1 LAGSPVSAGLV
12 VPVSGLRTLLSA
24 SPIPL
29 TPLFSGLYII
39 CQYKYVVAYSLNHL
53 ISGENISTPILIC
66 PWISYVYSCSNY
78 WRDHDTALFILK
90 HLYHDIPEETPT
102 DDPERMPIRLFYV
115 RDPIAERFP

>member
-1 LAGSPVSAGLV
+1 FGLTCHAGINYFTEDIAARSQA
-12 VPVSGLRTLLSA
+12 
-24 SPIPL
+24 
-29 TPLFSGLYII
+29 
-39 CQYKYVVAYSLNHL
+39 VARQFKSLK
-53 ISGENISTPILIC
+53 
-66 PWISYVYSCSNY
+66 VYSCSNY